1 MRPASS
7 EQRKVASTAIHD
19 ELEHFLKERQW
30 QVKPAHAADLFLGEP
45 ITRTWSRL
53 LGFIGIGTGDASHF
67 PHPRPRTRLA
77 LLSESKEAGTA
88 VQDEPEQLVT
98 ERQSRA
104 RTVHGDSLSGEP
116 IARKWLRLLGSIG
129 FGGEKVAHFPHLA
142 PRMRLGLSKRSK
154 RAGIVASIVLA
165 VFMTLGLGAVI
176 LAAFNSFKIEMTGLK
191 RDLAAARE
199 KLAKLEANVS
209 AALLSEKM
217 KRGFDDRMLGST
229 SVTPTIQFALSRE
242 EIQLI
247 RDFIKVPPPLPG
259 AAQNINIG
267 DHLPETTLA
276 PLPEP
281 IMEKVP
287 KLRGAR
293 YTVDRNSAIVVVA
306 PGTDRADVI
315 INPS

>member
-1 MRPASS
+1 
-7 EQRKVASTAIHD
+7 
-19 ELEHFLKERQW
+19 
-30 QVKPAHAADLFLGEP
+30 
-45 ITRTWSRL
+45 
-53 LGFIGIGTGDASHF
+53 
-67 PHPRPRTRLA
+67 
-77 LLSESKEAGTA
+77 
-88 VQDEPEQLVT
+88 
-98 ERQSRA
+98 
-104 RTVHGDSLSGEP
+104 
-116 IARKWLRLLGSIG
+116 
-129 FGGEKVAHFPHLA
+129 
-142 PRMRLGLSKRSK
+142 MRLGLSKRSK

-191 RDLAAARE
+191 RDLAATRE
-199 KLAKLEANVS
+199 KLAKLEANLS